1 MKALLKIEWIK
12 TWRSWPVFIMGI
24 GIPVGFFLLFSS
36 IFSAPTP
43 EAQKE
48 FLLSYMLT
56 MTGFSMSSFGLFTFP
71 YMLQEDRI
79 EHWLTYI
86 EHSKVSIAAYYLSKI
101 FRVLLNFM
109 VAIIVTFCVGA
120 FFRDVEMPFF
130 RWVGSGALLLLSGL
144 LFLAFGLL
152 IAQIKSQQFMSLVAN
167 IIYLVLPIVSGSW
180 VPISMFPKWVQSIS
194 EWTPVYHVNELVV
207 NFAKDGT
214 FSWKSLLFILAY
226 TVVAT
231 GLALFIKSQRESR
244 DTTPYAMRH
253 EEKEKQ
259 VTLPSSFVSI
269 VHGLPDIYEIT
280 EKRDVI
286 SFMTKD
292 IEKVWQSLENS
303 GCGISDI
310 EIQNK
315 TLLDSLFDSTREDK
329 A

>member
-130 RWVGSGALLLLSGL
+130 RWLGSGALLLLSSL
-144 LFLAFGLL
+144 VFLAFGLL
-152 IAQIKSQQFMSLVAN
+152 IAQIKSQQIMSLVAN

-207 NFAKDGT
+207 NFAINGK
-214 FSWKSLLFILAY
+214 FSWKSLLFIVAY
-226 TVVAT
+226 TAVAT
-231 GLALFIKSQRESR
+231 GLALFIKSQRES
-244 DTTPYAMRH
+244 D
-253 EEKEKQ
+253 
-259 VTLPSSFVSI
+259 
-269 VHGLPDIYEIT
+269 HG
-280 EKRDVI
+280 
-286 SFMTKD
+286 
-292 IEKVWQSLENS
+292 
-303 GCGISDI
+303 
-310 EIQNK
+310 
-315 TLLDSLFDSTREDK
+315 
-329 A
+329 

>member
-24 GIPVGFFLLFSS
+24 GMPVGFFLLFSGIVS
-36 IFSAPTP
+36 TPNP
-43 EAQKE
+43 EAQKD

-71 YMLQEDRI
+71 YMLQEDQT

-86 EHSKVSIAAYYLSKI
+86 EHSKISISAYYLSKI

-120 FFRDVEMPFF
+120 FVRDVELPLSG
-130 RWVGSGALLLLSGL
+130 WLGSGALLLLSSL
-144 LFLAFGLL
+144 VFLAFGLL
-152 IAQIKSQQFMSLVAN
+152 IAQIKSQQIMSVVAN
-167 IIYLVLPIVSGSW
+167 ITYLGLAIVGGSW
-180 VPISMFPKWVQSIS
+180 MPISMFPKWVQSIS

-231 GLALFIKSQRESR
+231 GLALFIKSQRES
-244 DTTPYAMRH
+244 D
-253 EEKEKQ
+253 Q
-259 VTLPSSFVSI
+259 
-269 VHGLPDIYEIT
+269 G
-280 EKRDVI
+280 
-286 SFMTKD
+286 
-292 IEKVWQSLENS
+292 
-303 GCGISDI
+303 
-310 EIQNK
+310 
-315 TLLDSLFDSTREDK
+315 
-329 A
+329 